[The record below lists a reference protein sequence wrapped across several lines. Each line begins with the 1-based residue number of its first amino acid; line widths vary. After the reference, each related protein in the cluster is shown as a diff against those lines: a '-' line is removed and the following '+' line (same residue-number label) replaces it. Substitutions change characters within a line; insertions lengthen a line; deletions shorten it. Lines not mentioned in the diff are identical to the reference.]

1 VCGDYKSGAAVLR
14 IGTAN
19 IRLRRGRKDL
29 DYDFGD
35 IRAFIQVVDSG
46 GVSAAAVR
54 LNVSKSQ
61 LSARVA
67 RLEGELRVK
76 LLHRS
81 PRGVAVTDAGQ
92 RFYEHMVEV
101 LARMQQ
107 AVDEVAGEE
116 SGSIGGNLRV
126 AAPMTFGTAHLGPV
140 LYAFMREH
148 PALDLTMELDDRYVD
163 ILSGG
168 YDLGVRIGRLYDS
181 SLMARRIAPSR
192 RVLVCSPDYA
202 QLNGAPETI
211 EDIQRHD
218 CICYGNASVAPYWQ
232 FVPLEEGGAPRQIV
246 VRGRIHLNNGESMRD
261 AAIAGLGIAA
271 LPTFIAADPLRDG
284 RLVELLP
291 ESPPTADTIYAVY
304 PQTRYVS
311 RAVRA
316 LIDAL
321 VAAFDSAPPW
331 ERATRPQK

>member
-1 VCGDYKSGAAVLR
+1 M
-14 IGTAN
+14 
-19 IRLRRGRKDL
+19 
-29 DYDFGD
+29 DYDFSD
-35 IRAFIQVVDSG
+35 IRAYIQVVENG
-46 GVSAAAVR
+46 GINAAASR

-67 RLEGELRVK
+67 RLESELRVK

-81 PRGVAVTDAGQ
+81 PRGVALTDAGQ
-92 RFYEHMVEV
+92 RFYEHMREV

-107 AVDEVAGEE
+107 AVDEVSGEE
-116 SGSIGGNLRV
+116 SSQVVGSLRV
-126 AAPMTFGTAHLGPV
+126 AAPMTFGTEYLGPV

-148 PALDLTMELDDRYVD
+148 PALDLTLDLDDRYVD

-192 RVLVCSPDYA
+192 RVLVCSADYA
-202 QLNGAPETI
+202 RSNGVPETI
-211 EDIQRHD
+211 EDIQQHD
-218 CICYGNASVAPYWQ
+218 CICYGSASVAPYWQ
-232 FVPLEEGGAPRQIV
+232 FVPLKEGEPPRQIV
-246 VRGRIHLNNGESMRD
+246 VRGRVHLNNGESMRD

-271 LPTFIAADPLRDG
+271 LPIFIAAQALREG
-284 RLVELLP
+284 KLIELLP

-316 LIDAL
+316 LIDTL
-321 VAAFDSAPPW
+321 VAQFERAPPW
-331 ERATRPQK
+331 EAQHRAQ

>member
-1 VCGDYKSGAAVLR
+1 
-14 IGTAN
+14 
-19 IRLRRGRKDL
+19 L

-35 IRAFIQVVDSG
+35 IRAYLQVVESG
-46 GVSAAAVR
+46 GINAAAAR

-67 RLEGELRVK
+67 RLESELHAK

-81 PRGVAVTDAGQ
+81 PRGVSLTDAGQ
-92 RFYEHMVEV
+92 RFYAHMREV
-101 LARMQQ
+101 FLRMQQ
-107 AVDEVAGEE
+107 AVDEVAGGE
-116 SGSIGGNLRV
+116 SGQITGSLRI
-126 AAPMTFGTAHLGPV
+126 AAPMTFGTAYLGPV
-140 LYAFMREH
+140 LYAFLREH
-148 PALDLTMELDDRYVD
+148 PALDLTLELDDRFVD

-202 QLNGAPETI
+202 ERNGVPEAL
-211 EDIQRHD
+211 EDLQRHD

-232 FVPLEEGGAPRQIV
+232 FAPAAEGEPPRQVV

-271 LPTFIAADPLRDG
+271 LPTFIAAGALRDG
-284 RLVELLP
+284 RLVELLAD
-291 ESPPTADTIYAVY
+291 SPPTPDTIYAVY

-316 LIDAL
+316 LIDTL
-321 VAAFDSAPPW
+321 VEAFGQAPPW
-331 ERATRPQK
+331 EHGGRPA

>member
-1 VCGDYKSGAAVLR
+1 M
-14 IGTAN
+14 
-19 IRLRRGRKDL
+19 

-35 IRAFIQVVDSG
+35 IRAFIQVVESG
-46 GVSAAAVR
+46 GVNAAATR

-67 RLEGELRVK
+67 RLESELRAK

-81 PRGVAVTDAGQ
+81 PRGITTTDAGQ
-92 RFYEHMVEV
+92 RFYVHMCEV

-107 AVDEVAGEE
+107 AVDEVSGEDSE
-116 SGSIGGNLRV
+116 QIVGSLRV

-140 LYAFMREH
+140 LYDFLREH
-148 PALDLTMELDDRYVD
+148 PALELALELDDRYVD
-163 ILSGG
+163 LLAGG

-202 QLNGAPETI
+202 RHNGVPEAI

-232 FVPLEEGGAPRQIV
+232 FTPAKEGDPPRQIV
-246 VRGRIHLNNGESMRD
+246 VRGRLHLNNGESMRD
-261 AAIAGLGIAA
+261 AALAGLGIAA
-271 LPTFIAADPLRDG
+271 LPAFIAADALRAG
-284 RLVELLP
+284 TLVELLP
-291 ESPPTADTIYAVY
+291 GSPPTADAIYAVY

-316 LIDAL
+316 VIDAL
-321 VAAFDSAPPW
+321 VAAFEQPPW
-331 ERATRPQK
+331 ERDRAD

>member
-1 VCGDYKSGAAVLR
+1 M
-14 IGTAN
+14 
-19 IRLRRGRKDL
+19 

-35 IRAFIQVVDSG
+35 IRAFIQVVESG
-46 GVSAAAVR
+46 GVNAAATR

-67 RLEGELRVK
+67 RLESELRTK

-81 PRGVAVTDAGQ
+81 PRGITTTDAGQ
-92 RFYEHMVEV
+92 RFYVHMCEV
-101 LARMQQ
+101 LARMQE
-107 AVDEVAGEE
+107 AVDEVSGDE
-116 SGSIGGNLRV
+116 SEQIVGSLRV

-140 LYAFMREH
+140 LYGLLREH
-148 PALDLTMELDDRYVD
+148 PALELTLELDDRYVD
-163 ILSGG
+163 LLAGG
-168 YDLGVRIGRLYDS
+168 YDLGVRIGRLHDS

-202 QLNGAPETI
+202 RHNGVPETI

-232 FVPLEEGGAPRQIV
+232 FAPAEEGGPPRQIV

-261 AAIAGLGIAA
+261 AAVAGLGIAA
-271 LPTFIAADPLRDG
+271 LPAFIAAQALRTG
-284 RLVELLP
+284 TLIELLP
-291 ESPPTADTIYAVY
+291 DSPPSADAIYAVY

-316 LIDAL
+316 VIDAL
-321 VAAFDSAPPW
+321 VAAFEQPPW
-331 ERATRPQK
+331 ERRGAG

>member
-1 VCGDYKSGAAVLR
+1 M
-14 IGTAN
+14 
-19 IRLRRGRKDL
+19 

-35 IRAFIQVVDSG
+35 IRAFIQVVESG
-46 GVSAAAVR
+46 GVNAAATR

-67 RLEGELRVK
+67 RLESELRTK

-81 PRGVAVTDAGQ
+81 PRGITTTDAGQ
-92 RFYEHMVEV
+92 RFYVHMCEV

-107 AVDEVAGEE
+107 AVDEVSGEDSE
-116 SGSIGGNLRV
+116 QIVGSLRV
-126 AAPMTFGTAHLGPV
+126 AAPMTFGTVHLGPV
-140 LYAFMREH
+140 LYAFLREH
-148 PALDLTMELDDRYVD
+148 PALELTMELDDRYVD
-163 ILSGG
+163 LLAGG

-202 QLNGAPETI
+202 RQNGVPETI
-211 EDIQRHD
+211 DDLQRHD

-232 FVPLEEGGAPRQIV
+232 FAPPHEGAPPRQIV

-261 AAIAGLGIAA
+261 AAIAGIGIAA
-271 LPTFIAADPLRDG
+271 LPTFIAAQALRSG
-284 RLVELLP
+284 ELIELLP
-291 ESPPTADTIYAVY
+291 ESPPTADAIYAVY

-316 LIDAL
+316 VIDAL
-321 VAAFDSAPPW
+321 VAAFEQPPW
-331 ERATRPQK
+331 ERAGDRAGA

>member
-1 VCGDYKSGAAVLR
+1 M
-14 IGTAN
+14 
-19 IRLRRGRKDL
+19 
-29 DYDFGD
+29 DYDFSD
-35 IRAFIQVVDSG
+35 IRAYIQVVENG
-46 GVSAAAVR
+46 GINAAASR

-67 RLEGELRVK
+67 RLESELRVK

-81 PRGVAVTDAGQ
+81 PRGVALTDAGQ
-92 RFYEHMVEV
+92 RFYEHMRDV

-107 AVDEVAGEE
+107 AVDDVSGEE
-116 SGSIGGNLRV
+116 SGQIVGSLRI
-126 AAPMTFGTAHLGPV
+126 AAPMTFGTAYLGPV
-140 LYAFMREH
+140 LYAFMQEH
-148 PALDLTMELDDRYVD
+148 PALDLTLDLDDRYVD

-192 RVLVCSPDYA
+192 RVLVSSPDYA
-202 QLNGAPETI
+202 RRNGVPEAI
-211 EDIQRHD
+211 EDIQQHD
-218 CICYGNASVAPYWQ
+218 CICYGSASVAPYWQ
-232 FVPLEEGGAPRQIV
+232 FVPQKEGEPPRQIV
-246 VRGRIHLNNGESMRD
+246 VRGRVHLNNGESMRD

-271 LPTFIAADPLRDG
+271 LPTFIAAEALRDG
-284 RLVELLP
+284 KLIELLP

-311 RAVRA
+311 RAVRT

-321 VAAFDSAPPW
+321 VAAFEHAPPW
-331 ERATRPQK
+331 EGDRLA

>member
-1 VCGDYKSGAAVLR
+1 M
-14 IGTAN
+14 
-19 IRLRRGRKDL
+19 

-35 IRAFIQVVDSG
+35 IRAFIQVVESG
-46 GVSAAAVR
+46 GVNAAAMR

-67 RLEGELRVK
+67 RLESELRTK

-81 PRGVAVTDAGQ
+81 PRGITTTDAGQ
-92 RFYEHMVEV
+92 RFYVHMCEV

-107 AVDEVAGEE
+107 AVDEVSGEDSE
-116 SGSIGGNLRV
+116 QIVGSLRV
-126 AAPMTFGTAHLGPV
+126 AAPMTFGTVHLGPV
-140 LYAFMREH
+140 LYAFLREH
-148 PALDLTMELDDRYVD
+148 PALELTMELDDRYVD
-163 ILSGG
+163 LLAGG

-202 QLNGAPETI
+202 RQNGVPETI

-232 FVPLEEGGAPRQIV
+232 FTPPQEGEPPRQIV

-271 LPTFIAADPLRDG
+271 LPTFIAADALRSG
-284 RLVELLP
+284 ELIELLP
-291 ESPPTADTIYAVY
+291 DSPPTADAIYAVY

-311 RAVRA
+311 RAVRGV
-316 LIDAL
+316 IDAL
-321 VAAFDSAPPW
+321 AAAFERPPW
-331 ERATRPQK
+331 ERRSGD

>member
-1 VCGDYKSGAAVLR
+1 M
-14 IGTAN
+14 
-19 IRLRRGRKDL
+19 

-35 IRAFIQVVDSG
+35 IRAFIEVVESG
-46 GVSAAAVR
+46 GINAAATR

-67 RLEGELRVK
+67 RLESELRAK

-81 PRGVAVTDAGQ
+81 PRGIAFTDAGQ
-92 RFYEHMVEV
+92 RFYERMREV
-101 LARMQQ
+101 FARMQQ
-107 AVDEVAGEE
+107 AVDEASGEE
-116 SGSIGGNLRV
+116 SGSLSGSLRV
-126 AAPMTFGTAHLGPV
+126 AAPMTFGTEYLGPV
-140 LYAFMREH
+140 LFAFMREH
-148 PALDLTMELDDRYVD
+148 PALEVTLELDDRYVD

-181 SLMARRIAPSR
+181 TLMARRIAPSR
-192 RVLVCSPDYA
+192 RVLVCSPQYA
-202 QLNGAPETI
+202 EQNGTPHAL

-232 FVPLEEGGAPRQIV
+232 FAPAAEGEAPRQIV
-246 VRGRIHLNNGESMRD
+246 VRGRTHLNNGDSMRD
-261 AAIAGLGIAA
+261 AAVAGLGIAL
-271 LPTFIAADPLRDG
+271 LPMFIAAKALAEG
-284 RLVELLP
+284 RLIELLA
-291 ESPPTADTIYAVY
+291 ETPPTADAIYAVY

-321 VAAFDSAPPW
+321 VAAFDRTPPW
-331 ERATRPQK
+331 EGGAPARE